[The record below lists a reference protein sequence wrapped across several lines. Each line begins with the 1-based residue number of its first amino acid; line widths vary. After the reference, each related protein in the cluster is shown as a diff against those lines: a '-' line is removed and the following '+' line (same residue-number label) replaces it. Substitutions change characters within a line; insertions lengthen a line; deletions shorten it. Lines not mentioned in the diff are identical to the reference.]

1 MKVFAVLS
9 AVLAAV
15 AAAPQYP
22 AGVAAAICPNYPF
35 CGATPGSVAE
45 VPGIDLHNAA
55 VALHEQQK
63 QTLQFTVGPAFTFA
77 DLRPQVP
84 GYDQWYAAQAT
95 QLAAQGMNPGIV
107 AHAGEIARVK
117 QAEGELLA
125 FAGLA

>member
-9 AVLAAV
+9 AIVAAV
-15 AAAPQYP
+15 AAAPQSP
-22 AGVAAAICPNYPF
+22 AGVAPAICPNYPF
-35 CGATPGSVAE
+35 CGATPGAADAVI
-45 VPGIDLHNAA
+45 PGIDIHNAQ

-63 QTLQFTVGPAFTFA
+63 QTLQFD

-84 GYDQWYAAQAT
+84 GYDLWFAAQAE
-95 QLAAQGMNPGIV
+95 QLAKQGLNPGII
-107 AHAGEIARVK
+107 AHQGEIARVK

>member
-22 AGVAAAICPNYPF
+22 AGVAPAICPNYPF
-35 CGATPGSVAE
+35 CGATPGEAVAI
-45 VPGIDLHNAA
+45 PGIDLHNAA

-63 QTLQFTVGPAFTFA
+63 QTLQFN

-95 QLAAQGMNPGIV
+95 QLAAQGLNPGIV
-107 AHAGEIARVK
+107 AHAGEVARVK